1 MGVSCRWGRRLAE
14 DTTMK
19 KVIAGKMMLAVVC
32 IAAIALGGCA
42 YDPVLNLRAQT
53 YTPDVNRRI
62 ESWMPPPLPP
72 GGQVLRK
79 GDRIVVYL
87 KGIPKEEEIK
97 TTINDLGEITLS
109 LIKSVQIEG
118 LTWPEAQKKIQK
130 KYIEGEFYK
139 DLTVIVV
146 GQEGEYYVDGE
157 VGRRGEYLLAG
168 EIHLTQAIAKAGGFT
183 DWANKKK
190 VKVIRGQDFKVYDCE
205 KIEKAEAE
213 DPLIKTGDKI
223 IVPRDSMPWGN

>member
-1 MGVSCRWGRRLAE
+1 
-14 DTTMK
+14 
-19 KVIAGKMMLAVVC
+19 MLAAVC
-32 IAAIALGGCA
+32 AAGIALGGCVS
-42 YDPVLNLRAQT
+42 DPVLQMRAQS
-53 YTPDVNRRI
+53 YAPDVNRQMD
-62 ESWMPPPLPP
+62 SWMPPPPPP

-109 LIKSVQIEG
+109 LIKSVRIDG
-118 LTWPEAQKKIQK
+118 LTWPEAQRKIQK

-139 DLTVIVV
+139 DLTVILV

-183 DWANKKK
+183 DWAYKKK
-190 VKVIRGQDFKVYDCE
+190 VKIIRGQDVQVYNCE

-223 IVPRDSMPWGN
+223 IVSRDTMPWGN